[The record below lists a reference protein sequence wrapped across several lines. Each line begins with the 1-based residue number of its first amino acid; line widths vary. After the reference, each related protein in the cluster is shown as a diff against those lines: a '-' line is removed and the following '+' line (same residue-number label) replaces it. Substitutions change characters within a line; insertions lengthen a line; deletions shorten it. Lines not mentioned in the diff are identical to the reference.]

1 MTMTIYHIINVTF
14 CEMKK
19 TCTSIFTK
27 SLKQENVNT
36 IVANREIQ

>member
-1 MTMTIYHIINVTF
+1 MTMTICHIINVTF

-19 TCTSIFTK
+19 TCIFTK
-27 SLKQENVNT
+27 SFKQENVNT